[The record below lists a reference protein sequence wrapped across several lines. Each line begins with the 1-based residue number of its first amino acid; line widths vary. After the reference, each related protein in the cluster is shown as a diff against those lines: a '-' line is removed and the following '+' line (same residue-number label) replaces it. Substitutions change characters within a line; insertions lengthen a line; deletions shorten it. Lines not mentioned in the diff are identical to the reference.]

1 MHWASTLFVMALI
14 VFLVGCG
21 KGTFCRQCA
30 EPKKPAVKID
40 WAGLSDELQKVDFGG
55 DVTIRVENADIVLEL
70 GDNAWKVE
78 VTNWSELAEQLR
90 KIGNVN
96 AAEVEHFALLHR
108 LHAMLADRQAP
119 KTYNFWLWGDHPFAN
134 QCPRELPTFVFFP
147 HEAQLDAWMRRD
159 YDKPCPSTHQKSTP
173 VCASLSLYEDYV
185 RRFRNAL
192 QNCPSDVTTLRVR
205 GFASSSV
212 IRATT
217 DKEKGELRKKFDGL
231 AEPHGRCERVS
242 GPKDGPPELNDDD
255 GEIFNLLVA
264 EHRARNVKKMLEA
277 ADLGSISVEKAV
289 WCSYGD
295 MVEARRVVDRKDG
308 EYDGVE
314 GMLNRRVEIRVL
326 PYGES
331 TP

>member
-1 MHWASTLFVMALI
+1 M
-14 VFLVGCG
+14 
-21 KGTFCRQCA
+21 
-30 EPKKPAVKID
+30 KID
-40 WAGLSDELQKVDFGG
+40 WTGLSDELQKVDFGG

-70 GDNAWKVE
+70 GDNAWKIE
-78 VTNWSELAEQLR
+78 VTNWEELADQLR
-90 KIGNVN
+90 KIGNEN
-96 AAEVEHFALLHR
+96 AAQVEHFALLHR
-108 LHAMLADRQAP
+108 LHAMLADRQSP
-119 KTYNFWLWGDHPFAN
+119 KTYNFWLWGDSPFAE
-134 QCPRELPTFVFFP
+134 QCPRELPIFVFFP
-147 HEAQLDAWMRRD
+147 HEAQLDAWAEGV
-159 YDKPCPSTHQKSTP
+159 YDEPCAATHKKSTP
-173 VCASLSLYEDYV
+173 VCASLSLYEGYI

-217 DKEKGELRKKFDGL
+217 DEEKEELRKVFDGL
-231 AEPHGRCERVS
+231 TEPRSGCERAS
-242 GPKDGPPELNDDD
+242 GPEDGPPEPNDDD

-264 EHRARNVKKMLEA
+264 DHRASNVKEILEA
-277 ADLGSISVEKAV
+277 ADLGSIGVERAV

-295 MVEARRVVDRKDG
+295 MDEARRVVDVEDG